1 MVIVA
6 EPRDARSDLGLG
18 QSAAPYTVS
27 SGVSAQP
34 SGAGGE
40 AVWTTQA
47 RIGEPG
53 PIICG
58 NGAGPSSAIL

>member
-6 EPRDARSDLGLG
+6 EPRDARSDLG

-27 SGVSAQP
+27 SGTSTQP
-34 SGAGGE
+34 SGADEG

-47 RIGEPG
+47 RIGKPG
-53 PIICG
+53 RIICG
-58 NGAGPSSAIL
+58 DGAGPSSGIL